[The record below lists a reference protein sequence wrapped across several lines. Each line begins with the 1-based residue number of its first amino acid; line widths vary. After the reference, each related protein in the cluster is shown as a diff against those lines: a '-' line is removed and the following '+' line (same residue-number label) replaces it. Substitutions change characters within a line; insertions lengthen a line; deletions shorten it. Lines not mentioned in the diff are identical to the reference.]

1 MFGLPGRHEAPEH
14 HMIPCPNGCGRQM
27 PELRLHIDGTNGVC
41 GQCNNARV
49 FGQPGRDRRAP
60 QKEKKNDAEQ
70 DQEVG

>member
-49 FGQPGRDRRAP
+49 SADRAGTDVLR
-60 QKEKKNDAEQ
+60 KRRRKTMLSRIKK
-70 DQEVG
+70 G